1 MQSNRVQALQATV
14 EQSVR
19 KAELIEYN
27 LEEVDSAIGAVRSAL
42 ANGMDWADLKQ
53 MVKEER
59 KAGNPV
65 AGLIHSMQLEKN
77 QITLLLSNNLDDMV
91 EEEKTRPVD
100 KVGARNCS
108 ISFFLVVVVKVVCAC
123 LRR

>member
-1 MQSNRVQALQATV
+1 VEALQATV
-14 EQSVR
+14 QQSVR

-27 LEEVDSAIGAVRSAL
+27 LEEVDAAILAVRSAL
-42 ANGMDWADLKQ
+42 ANGMDWADLGQ

-77 QITLLLSNNLDDMV
+77 QITLLLSNNLDDMN
-91 EEEKTRPVD
+91 EEEKTRPADRV
-100 KVGARNCS
+100 
-108 ISFFLVVVVKVVCAC
+108 
-123 LRR
+123 RR